1 MVRIINCVF
10 VLLGQVITHFI
21 HTGLLGTSAA
31 RHLATNGAGLG
42 RPLSVVLVGP
52 EETGPAVPPSNEGRS
67 IFAAHLDE
75 GRITRVIDPVR
86 IFFLPVASLT
96 QAFAWSQDKIWSL
109 LAERSI
115 SRYRDIE
122 SESGLPFYHPIG
134 FLAIV
139 RFPPPPPQKKKNT
152 IH

>member
-86 IFFLPVASLT
+86 VFPCPLLLLPRRSLVLRIR
-96 QAFAWSQDKIWSL
+96 SGPYSL
-109 LAERSI
+109 NV
-115 SRYRDIE
+115 RYLDTEILKGKAACP
-122 SESGLPFYHPIG
+122 STTLLDS
-134 FLAIV
+134 
-139 RFPPPPPQKKKNT
+139 
-152 IH
+152 